1 MTTRRQWLA
10 AAGAGAAMAALSP
23 IMLLT
28 GCKAG
33 PEAGTGGTLAMNGDG
48 PLVQMRKNP
57 GCGCCD
63 DWAKHM
69 EANGFRVASRED
81 QGIYEYK
88 QQLGIPRELVSCHT
102 AEVDATCVANQ
113 EIRSLALDFASF
125 GRAIDRHRPA
135 MAARRAADLVHRM
148 LQEKPAIVGIAVGG
162 MPMGSPG
169 MEGPYKDPYDV
180 VAFRKDGTQMVYAS
194 R

>member
-102 AEVDATCVANQ
+102 AEVDGYVI
-113 EIRSLALDFASF
+113 E
-125 GRAIDRHRPA
+125 GHVP
-135 MAARRAADLVHRM
+135 ADLVHRM